1 MFQQQLFSGILFTTI
16 QQEDANVNKTDL
28 IDRVAEST
36 ELNKTAASR
45 AVEAILDIITGS
57 LRQGDSVTLSGFGTF
72 SVSNRSARTGRNPR
86 TGEMIAIPASKAPK
100 FKSGKGLKDALN

>member
-1 MFQQQLFSGILFTTI
+1 M

-28 IDRVAEST
+28 IDKVAVTT
-36 ELNKTAASR
+36 ELNKASATR
-45 AVEAILDIITGS
+45 AVEAVLEIIAGT